1 MKAKRNDFRAK
12 AWKRHLLLQNLL
24 PTLCLLLA
32 AYAVFSLL
40 ISAFTADI
48 QIPDDTRVLK
58 ALARAAVLK
67 FPTSVEMLLDGSAI
81 SGVLMTIGLLTVIGP
96 LLAITEQRVLGERI
110 GRLVQWAYPLFFA
123 FYFCVFI
130 FTTLLGVYAASVG
143 EDENKTAIALTSAA
157 VLMGTGFILWVCCI
171 FLIPGERRERL
182 ALTYYAHK
190 MILVKK
196 KATQK
201 SAKVH
206 LWRTRQLM
214 LKLAGALARRET
226 EGRELWA
233 DSIWGLWVHCAK
245 QCEDAWKILDADGF
259 RAAAT
264 DHCCLLAKKFWELLS
279 KQAEMP
285 LAQLE
290 LLPALLFTSNSSQMP
305 AGEEENLEWDENARK
320 AENYLTAGL
329 LFTEDFQQAGADQ
342 AWQVPYQILCD
353 LYCGKR
359 EWTDRGRTTFRKL
372 FWGLAWVAML
382 HSAYETPADFR
393 LLRELY
399 YRGGMGQM
407 LSEEEEEI
415 RSFLKMFRAFYQ
427 RETRFQD
434 GINVTDAGPVD
445 YATRISDFLQLY
457 HDNSWENV
465 PIDPRDDLNAV
476 RVVLLKED
484 M

>member
-24 PTLCLLLA
+24 PTLCVLLA
-32 AYAVFSLL
+32 AYAFFSLF
-40 ISAFTADI
+40 ISTFTADI
-48 QIPDDTRVLK
+48 QIPDDARVLK

-67 FPTSVEMLLDGSAI
+67 LPASVEMLLDGSAI

-143 EDENKTAIALTSAA
+143 EGENKTVIALTFAA
-157 VLMGTGFILWVCCI
+157 ILMGTGFILWVCCV
-171 FLIPGERRERL
+171 FLIPGGRRERL

-196 KATQK
+196 KATRK

-206 LWRTRQLM
+206 LRRTRQLM
-214 LKLAGALARRET
+214 LKLAGALARREI

-233 DSIWGLWVHCAK
+233 DSIWGLWVRCAK
-245 QCEDAWKILDADGF
+245 QCEDAWKILDADRF
-259 RAAAT
+259 QEAAA

-279 KQAEMP
+279 KQTEMP
-285 LAQLE
+285 LARLE
-290 LLPALLFTSNSSQMP
+290 LLPALLFSREPSQP
-305 AGEEENLEWDENARK
+305 PNGEEENWEAKGLQ
-320 AENYLTAGL
+320 AENCLVAGL
-329 LFTEDFQQAGADQ
+329 LFTEDFQQAGTDWT
-342 AWQVPYQILCD
+342 WQVPYQILCD
-353 LYCGKR
+353 LYCGKH
-359 EWTDRGRTTFRKL
+359 EWTDRGCTTFRKL
-372 FWGLAWVAML
+372 FWGLAWMAML

-393 LLRELY
+393 FLRELY

-407 LSEEEEEI
+407 PSEEEEEI

-427 RETRFQD
+427 RKTRFQD
-434 GINVTDAGPVD
+434 GINVTNAGPVD
-445 YATRISDFLQLY
+445 YTTRISDFLQLY
-457 HDNSWENV
+457 QDNSRENV
-465 PIDPRDDLNAV
+465 PIDLWDDLDAA